1 MKWPCRDQ
9 LGLRPVVPIAIDRT
23 SGGLERRRH
32 GTIREL
38 PQVVRTERR
47 RQRRLRNV
55 RILRD
60 PEPARRQRRR
70 RGDGGQQRA
79 AIEEWQ
85 VSELL
90 LEQRDE
96 LLRLLL
102 GHLVPG

>member
-1 MKWPCRDQ
+1 MKRPCRDQ
-9 LGLRPVVPIAIDRT
+9 LGLRPIVPIAIDRT
-23 SGGLERRRH
+23 PGGLERRRY
-32 GTIREL
+32 GAIREL
-38 PQVVRTERR
+38 PQIVRAERR
-47 RQRRLRNV
+47 RQRRLRSA

-60 PEPARRQRRR
+60 PESARRERRR

-79 AIEEWQ
+79 AVEERQ

-102 GHLVPG
+102 R